1 MADGRRLTFHF
12 LIILLACG
20 LVYANSLSNG
30 FHLDDAYRVL
40 NNPGAQNLL
49 PWWQHFVDPGTSA
62 QLPRLVHYRPLL
74 PLSLSIN
81 HALFGESL
89 AAYHAVNLL
98 LHAFSSLLVY
108 LLSAELLR
116 HWSGRNYPRW
126 LPLAV
131 ALLFAVHPVG
141 GVLVNYISG
150 RDLLMMQLFATAAL
164 FGYLRLRRLGD
175 TPLRWS
181 GCLLLLLLALLAKTN
196 AVVFPALVLAFEAL
210 FTRGPA
216 TRYLRALP
224 FVAVVAAFLLYI
236 HVVLDF
242 SDAANAIPH
251 DASHLQYFLHQL
263 QHHVFHYLRNV
274 IWPWPMRSASGRSRS
289 VRCRC
294 SRWSRCSCAGGDANR
309 CWRSVC
315 WPT

>member
-141 GVLVNYISG
+141 GMLVNYISG
-150 RDLLMMQLFATAAL
+150 RDLLMMQLFASAAL
-164 FGYLRLRRLGD
+164 FSYLRLRRLGD
-175 TPLRWS
+175 TPLR
-181 GCLLLLLLALLAKTN
+181 GVILGGGN
-196 AVVFPALVLAFEAL
+196 A
-210 FTRGPA
+210 
-216 TRYLRALP
+216 
-224 FVAVVAAFLLYI
+224 
-236 HVVLDF
+236 
-242 SDAANAIPH
+242 
-251 DASHLQYFLHQL
+251 
-263 QHHVFHYLRNV
+263 
-274 IWPWPMRSASGRSRS
+274 
-289 VRCRC
+289 
-294 SRWSRCSCAGGDANR
+294 RWR
-309 CWRSVC
+309 
-315 WPT
+315 